1 MFEFWKQPKF
11 WAAAIIVLWLAYII
25 GANLEQIVTIHL
37 IPLLVQPNLKVST
50 IVVFSAIVGAA
61 LTLIVQ
67 YYWRRFRASKNAAQ
81 SAPAPGANSSTTA

>member
-50 IVVFSAIVGAA
+50 IVVFSAIVGVA
-61 LTLIVQ
+61 LTLLIQ
-67 YYWRRFRASKNAAQ
+67 YYWRRFRASKNSAP
-81 SAPAPGANSSTTA
+81 SAPAPGASSSTIA